1 MRGSGLALRQGIG
14 LKHFCFLGFVQGD
27 VGGSRF
33 LVAVDDGSLNNSRLE
48 VRRLLKIVKI
58 FTKYV

>member
-1 MRGSGLALRQGIG
+1 MLE
-14 LKHFCFLGFVQGD
+14 HFCFLGFVQVD

-48 VRRLLKIVKI
+48 VRRLLKVVKI